1 MRIFEKNFQDNKN
14 YIKAIILGVVS
25 SVCIACIIMCIMAAI
40 LTFSSL
46 LPYEYLA
53 YIMIL
58 ILCVSVFFGGYIAS
72 RISKSKGLIL
82 GLINGIIVFSAIAL
96 SGVFVSES
104 TITYITLI
112 KFIAI
117 TICSMLGGIK
127 GVNKKEKIHIR

>member
-1 MRIFEKNFQDNKN
+1 MRNFENTFQDNKIF
-14 YIKAIILGVVS
+14 IKAIIIGVIS
-25 SVCIACIIMCIMAAI
+25 STCIACIIMCIMTAI

-58 ILCVSVFFGGYIAS
+58 ILSVSVFFGGYITS

-82 GLINGIIVFSAIAL
+82 GLINGIIIFCALYL
-96 SGVFVSES
+96 SGIFMNNA

-112 KFIAI
+112 KFFAI
-117 TICSMLGGIK
+117 TICSILGGIK